1 MKNCIDSWRN
11 SFDHIIIDSPPC
23 LSVTDAVVLSA
34 DADRVLLVA
43 RSAQTTK
50 IALRRACELLLQ
62 VNAKVMG
69 VVLNALNLRAL
80 DGYSYYTYGG
90 RYADYYIE
98 DAKQNET
105 ETSSKVS

>member
-1 MKNCIDSWRN
+1 M
-11 SFDHIIIDSPPC
+11 
-23 LSVTDAVVLSA
+23 TDAVVLSA

-80 DGYSYYTYGG
+80 DGYSYYKYGS
-90 RYADYYIE
+90 RHPEYYIE
-98 DAKQNET
+98 DAKQNEA